1 MKRKTH
7 PPFRPVV
14 HQFSEK
20 KSRTGIKEDNQN
32 LVALMKMC
40 LEEEPEQR
48 PTFLEIISFLKKSTK
63 EK

>member
-1 MKRKTH
+1 MKRKAH

-48 PTFLEIISFLKKSTK
+48 PTFLEIIRFLKKSTK